1 MHRGPATGQAA
12 AWPTSCCPLGKD
24 GQLEREQGSLSCWQP
39 PGAPGQGQEW
49 GWEKDQ
55 GVQGGARTGP
65 KSWGCWTAGARC
77 VSSLRG
83 QSSPGN
89 SGFQPI
95 PATWCPSEPLPQ
107 SGLPAVLQSWEP
119 RAVTTPISPQDF
131 LRCVTAALIYFAISI
146 TAVAKYSDGASKA
159 AGVSSHPSPGRGCPA
174 MPPQVHP
181 CPDGNPDAPWTL
193 SIWGRVCPRLGP
205 LGCHGDLSDSKVLL
219 LEI

>member
-1 MHRGPATGQAA
+1 MRRGPATGQAA

-49 GWEKDQ
+49 GWEKNQ

-77 VSSLRG
+77 VSS
-83 QSSPGN
+83 P
-89 SGFQPI
+89 F
-95 PATWCPSEPLPQ
+95 TWCPSEPLPQ
-107 SGLPAVLQSWEP
+107 SGLPAVLHSWEP

-159 AGVSSHPSPGRGCPA
+159 AGVFGFFA
-174 MPPQVHP
+174 TIVFAIDFYLIFNDVAKFLKQ
-181 CPDGNPDAPWTL
+181 
-193 SIWGRVCPRLGP
+193 
-205 LGCHGDLSDSKVLL
+205 GDSAEENTANKAEEENSDSDSD
-219 LEI
+219 